1 MSPRFSSFFN
11 CLLLAVGLTM
21 AGTSYSATYTFKAY
35 FAGEKS
41 TVFSSATDAC
51 SSLIGQC
58 GAQYSASY
66 RVTSLTSIIP
76 AGDSAWTC
84 QFQLQIQTSA
94 TSWENSNKITSCNG
108 ITGYASRQGDSCPP
122 GSTYVVSTGS
132 CTAPPPTCTGDSVL
146 NPATNSCD
154 LTCAAP
160 KVPNAATQTC
170 VDPAPN
176 CGPGQYYDFEE
187 QSCLYPEDDN
197 CPPGANY
204 DPAIGACACPSGSQL
219 SVFGQ
224 MQTCLPVGD
233 QSDCTGQSADFMG
246 YSQNPNTFGKPLC
259 SGRGRCPDGSK
270 PGYVESGSDATMVCM
285 PETGADPDCPL
296 GRGTFQGHEVC
307 LQNPKN
313 DPRCKP
319 GETSGTYGPGDSQT
333 HVCIPANFLPKT
345 CPPGSYSYNSGPD
358 GGFACVVNSTTEAPK
373 KNPDGTDKPAGSVSG
388 KGKSVKKDAE
398 GKVVETEESELEL
411 DFSDLIENAP
421 NDNFKKDLDDF
432 AGNELSDAVD
442 EKDLLAEFA
451 GSDGAFT
458 GRDKLDNVAS
468 FIKSH
473 TIGNSTACSGN
484 LPFMGYV
491 VSCDRFAMYNRIMGW
506 FFFVLTIFRI
516 RDCLMR
522 PSASGV

>member
-1 MSPRFSSFFN
+1 MAGSVSASSLIYYGASNLGLARFSSAYLACKSSSPATGQYASWVVTSTSDTAFSCYSSDPFRSPTQIYGGTIYKLSEN
-11 CLLLAVGLTM
+11 CQFGDNGSVCN
-21 AGTSYSATYTFKAY
+21 
-35 FAGEKS
+35 
-41 TVFSSATDAC
+41 SSCPSPKVMTN
-51 SSLIGQC
+51 GQC
-58 GAQYSASY
+58 
-66 RVTSLTSIIP
+66 V
-76 AGDSAWTC
+76 
-84 QFQLQIQTSA
+84 
-94 TSWENSNKITSCNG
+94 E
-108 ITGYASRQGDSCPP
+108 
-122 GSTYVVSTGS
+122 
-132 CTAPPPTCTGDSVL
+132 PPPTCTGDSVL

-154 LTCAAP
+154 LSCTAP
-160 KVPNAATQTC
+160 KVPDAATQTC

-187 QSCLYPEDDN
+187 KSCLYPEDDN

-204 DPAIGACACPSGSQL
+204 DPALGACACPSGSQL
-219 SVFGQ
+219 SAFGQ
-224 MQTCLPVGD
+224 MQACLPVGD

-307 LQNPKN
+307 LQDPKN

-358 GGFACVVNSTTEAPK
+358 GGFACVVNSTTEPPK

-388 KGKSVKKDAE
+388 KGKSVKKDAD

-432 AGNELSDAVD
+432 AGKELSDAVD